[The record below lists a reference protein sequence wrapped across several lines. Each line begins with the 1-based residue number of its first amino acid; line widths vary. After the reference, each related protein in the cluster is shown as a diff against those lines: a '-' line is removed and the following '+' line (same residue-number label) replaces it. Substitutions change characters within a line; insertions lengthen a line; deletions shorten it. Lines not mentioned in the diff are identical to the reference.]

1 VAILLEVAG
10 HFVAAFDE
18 ACEALNKISTHAK
31 RLMPLLPDDYTRF
44 LSISGVRRGS
54 L

>member
-1 VAILLEVAG
+1 VAILLEAAG
-10 HFVAAFDE
+10 HAAAAFDE

-44 LSISGVRRGS
+44 RSIRA
-54 L
+54 